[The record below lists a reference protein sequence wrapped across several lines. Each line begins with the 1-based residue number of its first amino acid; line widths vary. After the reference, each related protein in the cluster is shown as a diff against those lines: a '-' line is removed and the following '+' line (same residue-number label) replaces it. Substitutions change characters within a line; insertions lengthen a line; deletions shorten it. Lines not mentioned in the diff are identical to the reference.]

1 MSKQKVV
8 GSEFF
13 FLNSKK
19 KNQKL
24 FIFNR
29 KNSYSFITPR
39 PVDLT
44 AMCIIIFAF
53 QFENFLTQLFGNLL
67 NSLLTP
73 GYETLYAQMSV
84 HIHRGAW
91 LFFCCSAHNLPP
103 SLFPTVFFF
112 TYILVVVVVAFFAAN
127 KRLIGFRTK
136 SHTFR

>member
-29 KNSYSFITPR
+29 KNSYSAFITPR

-103 SLFPTVFFF
+103 SLFPTVFFLHIF
-112 TYILVVVVVAFFAAN
+112 LLLLLLLFLRQISA
-127 KRLIGFRTK
+127 
-136 SHTFR
+136 